1 MGLVSDTGY
10 EVRRLAARLIAMS
23 RVDNGWN

>member
-1 MGLVSDTGY
+1 MGLGSDTGY
-10 EVRRLAARLIAMS
+10 EVRRLAARLVAMS